1 MSSMCKL
8 LRAQSMGGSAHS
20 TISPWKLGKLSSW
33 FRSPSYSHIELPSLA
48 HQQGKPSSLM
58 GSSAWTIRGPIHK
71 IGMDV
76 YVYIFIYSFIYFCY
90 HLFIFIT
97 YQTGPSSSQHP
108 EIGLGPSLGSVSPGH
123 ELGRLGLFSG
133 RATSSPSQQIKLTS
147 LR

>member
-58 GSSAWTIRGPIHK
+58 GSSAWTIVALFIK
-71 IGMDV
+71 LAWM
-76 YVYIFIYSFIYFCY
+76 YMCIFLFI
-90 HLFIFIT
+90 HLFIFAIIYLFLLLT
-97 YQTGPSSSQHP
+97 KPAQAQANTPKL
-108 EIGLGPSLGSVSPGH
+108 GLVRASARCLQGTSWASLG
-123 ELGRLGLFSG
+123 FS
-133 RATSSPSQQIKLTS
+133 RAEPRAAQANKSN
-147 LR
+147 